1 MAVSFGLFTFSLIAP
16 APQAMA
22 DNMVSQPY
30 DWVLE
35 LETKALDR
43 QFQYQGSTL
52 KKIEKVQVTYYPAKD
67 QENKS
72 KYEFLWFNQ
81 GKAIGLEKQKKL
93 DIPQGEGVCLK
104 VKHSSDSPTPEE
116 KKAAANAILRLAVD
130 TFINKNPVVQ
140 VRLPNSSYGEIVSE
154 LNNRGMQEAPNSA
167 DDFNNG
173 FSSNLTLYI
182 YSESEAMKTV
192 LYR

>member
-1 MAVSFGLFTFSLIAP
+1 MAVSFSLFGLLTISS

-30 DWVLE
+30 DWVML

-52 KKIEKVQVTYYPAKD
+52 KKIEKVQVTYYPTKD
-67 QENKS
+67 EENKS

-81 GKAIGLEKQKKL
+81 GKAVGLEKQKKL
-93 DIPQGEGVCLK
+93 DIPQGEGVCLR
-104 VKHSSDSPTPEE
+104 VKHASDSPTPEE

-130 TFINKNPVVQ
+130 AFINKNPVVQ
-140 VRLPNSSYGEIVSE
+140 VRLPNASYGEIVSE
-154 LNNRGMQEAPNSA
+154 LYNRGMQEAPNSS

-182 YSESEAMKTV
+182 YSENEGMKTV